1 MICWRATPAAA
12 AASRL
17 SPSSAT
23 TSART
28 SRYSASTYMFFERPR
43 VCMNRFSMSRDWLA
57 VLLALLA
64 VVLVKLGVIDGV
76 PW

>member
-1 MICWRATPAAA
+1 MLTRRIRALRPH
-12 AASRL
+12 AASTIVALTGLNTRDI
-17 SPSSAT
+17 T
-23 TSART
+23 
-28 SRYSASTYMFFERPR
+28 ERA
-43 VCMNRFSMSRDWLA
+43 MNRFSMSRDWLA